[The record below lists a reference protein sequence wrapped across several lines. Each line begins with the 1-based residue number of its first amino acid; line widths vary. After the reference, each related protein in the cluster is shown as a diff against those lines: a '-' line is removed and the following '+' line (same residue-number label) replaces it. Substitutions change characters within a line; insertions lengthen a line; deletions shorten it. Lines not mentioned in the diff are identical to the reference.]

1 MSACIRAIL
10 SNADVTNT
18 HITMS
23 LLTSLIKLSSATINL
38 AREDKKFRTDLAI
51 STATLPIYAAKK
63 AVDYVDNATKTTERT
78 DKVRKAVTEECNRY
92 DNMAREIFDQW
103 TNVEVQ

>member
-1 MSACIRAIL
+1 
-10 SNADVTNT
+10 
-18 HITMS
+18 MS

-51 STATLPIYAAKK
+51 STATLPIYATKK
-63 AVDYVDNATKTTERT
+63 AVDYVDNVTKTTERT

-92 DNMAREIFDQW
+92 DNMAREIFAEW
-103 TNVEVQ
+103 SNVEVK

>member
-1 MSACIRAIL
+1 M
-10 SNADVTNT
+10 
-18 HITMS
+18 
-23 LLTSLIKLSSATINL
+23 SSATINL

-78 DKVRKAVTEECNRY
+78 DKVRKAVRQEVNSYE
-92 DNMAREIFDQW
+92 DMAREIFDQW
-103 TNVEVQ
+103 TNIEVQ

>member
-1 MSACIRAIL
+1 
-10 SNADVTNT
+10 
-18 HITMS
+18 MS

-78 DKVRKAVTEECNRY
+78 DKVRKAVRQEVNSYE
-92 DNMAREIFDQW
+92 DMAREIFAEW
-103 TNVEVQ
+103 TNVEVK